1 MSVKMVW
8 PPCTFCAR
16 AVNFQGHIS
25 IPIVDKYMKLFMMCE
40 LIHVKTGVLLSK
52 ENKRDDL

>member
-1 MSVKMVW
+1 MVW